1 MLNFPMSSNDP
12 RTFEIRVKGRRLVTT
27 DELAEARWI
36 LEAAAQAGEGA
47 EIVDAVTGQV
57 IERHPAKRG

>member
-1 MLNFPMSSNDP
+1 
-12 RTFEIRVKGRRLVTT
+12 VKGRRLVTT

-47 EIVDAVTGQV
+47 EIVDAETGQV